1 MLLMWGFGLQAGW
14 QRKLHDLPNH
24 IFDASSPARRITAGQ
39 RAGSVVA
46 KVFELGAVGTLA
58 GAAMSG
64 FGQVHTYWPI
74 AGVSMHSNVSWQVH
88 NSAVAQLVCENLAL
102 RRAHV
107 LFADVDCVCLQ
118 LDVMA
123 RRHWDPSFTPS
134 VPIPELRTSAT
145 GMALTMGV
153 FANARYQMLGG
164 IDRYLFDH
172 SNFLLPYLGMST
184 AFRAVSTWF
193 GQETR
198 LHLQVIF
205 PSKATTANANCLRN
219 VSTFWRTM

>member
-1 MLLMWGFGLQAGW
+1 MLLAA
-14 QRKLHDLPNH
+14 H
-24 IFDASSPARRITAGQ
+24 A
-39 RAGSVVA
+39 
-46 KVFELGAVGTLA
+46 LGADL
-58 GAAMSG
+58 
-64 FGQVHTYWPI
+64 I
-74 AGVSMHSNVSWQVH
+74 
-88 NSAVAQLVCENLAL
+88 L
-102 RRAHV
+102 
-107 LFADVDCVCLQ
+107 CVFLQ

-198 LHLQVIF
+198 LHLQVRF
-205 PSKATTANANCLRN
+205 VSSKVEGAWQKQIA
-219 VSTFWRTM
+219 